1 MRNYTLN
8 IYYRY
13 CGCVWNHAVCQ
24 TDIHWRYLY
33 PWSPTF
39 WHIGLC
45 HGLTLIS
52 RDLMGHISNPYL
64 YIHTDFITHFTPTSF
79 YTTNHIL
86 YTTTNLILEVEPP
99 VSVVPF
105 LVKHPSPWVTRP
117 TSLSVLIVP
126 GNTEWVYC
134 YTTTRVTFF
143 TLLFFHLICQFAM
156 IFIPYPLIVNRTMN
170 TLPKS
175 LRGSPTL

>member
-1 MRNYTLN
+1 MRLESCRMSNWYTLALPLPM
-8 IYYRY
+8 ITY
-13 CGCVWNHAVCQ
+13 
-24 TDIHWRYLY
+24 
-33 PWSPTF
+33 F
-39 WHIGLC
+39 
-45 HGLTLIS
+45 LTYWFVS
-52 RDLMGHISNPYL
+52 WTNANFSGHISNPYL
-64 YIHTDFITHFTPTSF
+64 YIQTDFITHFTPTSF

-126 GNTEWVYC
+126 GNTGWVYC